1 MEYFSILNFYFL
13 IIVFLALLFPFLFL
27 KFIHPILKKV
37 IEKKNKNLF
46 KNLVKLRFFYTLGYI
61 LSPLILLLTLNNT
74 SMIGNDL
81 EKFTYIIKKVSGIWI
96 IVSLS
101 ILLNKLLTAL
111 NDTFKKNEF
120 FIKYPVNSYLQ
131 LIKLIIVII
140 TAIFSICYALNLS
153 PWGILSGVGA
163 LGAILILV
171 FKDTILGLIAS
182 IQVYGG
188 KLLQEGDWIELK
200 DLNIDGE
207 VMEVGLH
214 RVKVKAWDNT
224 ITTFPTA
231 KFLEYT
237 FKNWRGM
244 QESGGR
250 RIKRRIILSIS
261 SIKFVN
267 EDFLKELS
275 HLVLLKDYIKNK
287 NMELKKANAS
297 LDNEDINR
305 RSLTNLGCFRIYIN
319 NYLEKHPKI
328 RQDMTLLVRQ
338 LPINQYGLPIEVY
351 AFTNTTKWKEYED
364 IQSDIFDHILASIHH
379 FELEAYQE
387 PSSKD
392 LKSLISNLK

>member
-1 MEYFSILNFYFL
+1 MEYLSKLNFYFL
-13 IIVFLALLFPFLFL
+13 ITILIAILLPLLFL
-27 KFIHPILKKV
+27 KFIHPVLKKI
-37 IEKKNKNLF
+37 IENRNKNLF

-61 LSPLILLLTLNNT
+61 LSPLVLLLAINN
-74 SMIGNDL
+74 SAVIADDL
-81 EKFTYIIKKVSGIWI
+81 QKFTYIIKKISGIWI
-96 IVSLS
+96 LISLS
-101 ILLNKLLTAL
+101 ILINKFLTAV
-111 NDTFKKNEF
+111 NATYKKNEF
-120 FIKYPVNSYLQ
+120 FVKYPVNSYLQ
-131 LIKLIIVII
+131 LIKLVIIII
-140 TAIFSICYALNLS
+140 TAILSICYALNLS

-163 LGAILILV
+163 LGAILLLV

-250 RIKRRIILSIS
+250 RIKRRIILSVS
-261 SIKFVN
+261 SIKFIN
-267 EDFLKELS
+267 ENFLKELS
-275 HLVLLKDYIKNK
+275 HLVLLKDYLRNK
-287 NMELKKANAS
+287 SIELKEANAS
-297 LDNEDINR
+297 LGNEDINR
-305 RSLTNLGCFRIYIN
+305 RSLTNLGCFRIYIK

-364 IQSDIFDHILASIHH
+364 IQSDIFDHILASIHY

-392 LKSLISNLK
+392 LKSLISNIK

>member
-1 MEYFSILNFYFL
+1 
-13 IIVFLALLFPFLFL
+13 
-27 KFIHPILKKV
+27 
-37 IEKKNKNLF
+37 
-46 KNLVKLRFFYTLGYI
+46 
-61 LSPLILLLTLNNT
+61 
-74 SMIGNDL
+74 
-81 EKFTYIIKKVSGIWI
+81 
-96 IVSLS
+96 
-101 ILLNKLLTAL
+101 
-111 NDTFKKNEF
+111 
-120 FIKYPVNSYLQ
+120 
-131 LIKLIIVII
+131 
-140 TAIFSICYALNLS
+140 
-153 PWGILSGVGA
+153 
-163 LGAILILV
+163 
-171 FKDTILGLIAS
+171 
-182 IQVYGG
+182 
-188 KLLQEGDWIELK
+188 
-200 DLNIDGE
+200 
-207 VMEVGLH
+207 MEVGLH

-261 SIKFVN
+261 SIKFIDEN
-267 EDFLKELS
+267 FLKELS
-275 HLVLLKDYIKNK
+275 HLVLLKDYLKNK
-287 NMELKKANAS
+287 NIELKEANAS
-297 LDNEDINR
+297 LGNEDINR

-379 FELEAYQE
+379 FQLEAYQE

-392 LKSLISNLK
+392 LKLLLSNLK